1 MMEGIQ
7 DKKLEIRNEIAKRLD
22 ALSDSEISKKNAI
35 ITDRL
40 FDFANFLE
48 AKISLLYMSLPHEVK
63 THEIIKR
70 CLSFNK
76 IVVLPAFIEDTHRMK
91 LMKIDNL
98 DSSLRPGPRGVL
110 EPNPARCKLVPIEHI
125 DIAIIPGIAFDEKGG
140 RIGSG
145 EGYYDRLIPD
155 LAITTRKVAL
165 AFEEQIIQQIPM
177 ESHDKHVDIIITNER
192 IIYKI

>member
-1 MMEGIQ
+1 MEGNQ
-7 DKKLEIRNEIAKRLD
+7 EKKLEIRNEIGKRLSSLPD
-22 ALSDSEISKKNAI
+22 GDRSKKNKI
-35 ITDRL
+35 IADRL

-48 AKISLLYMSLPHEVK
+48 SKISLLYMELGDEVK
-63 THEIIKR
+63 TRAIIKK
-70 CLSFNK
+70 CLNHNK
-76 IVVLPAFIEDTHRMK
+76 VVVLPAFSEDTYRMK

-110 EPNPARCKLVPIEHI
+110 EPDPAKCKLVPIENI
-125 DIAIIPGIAFDEKGG
+125 DIAIIPGLAFDEKGG

-145 EGYYDRLIPD
+145 KGYYDRLIPD

-165 AFEEQIIQQIPM
+165 AFEEQIVPQVPM
-177 ESHDKHVDIIITNER
+177 ESHDKHVDIIITDER